1 MKKGTIKEVFRVLLG
16 LAMTMAGIGH
26 LSFQRMEFRAQV
38 PQWLPLDAD
47 LVVLLSGGV
56 EIALGLSLLLLRK
69 YRAQAGLAL
78 AIFYV
83 LIFPGNI
90 AQYVNGVSAFG
101 LDTDQARLI
110 RLFFQPVLVIW
121 ALWSSGAASL
131 WRRNTEQMKE
141 SSLHEFSVQERNCS
155 TTDLSAYA
163 GKVVLLVNTA
173 TKCGLAPQFNG
184 LEKLHQTY
192 KDKGLVILGFPCN
205 QFANQ
210 EPESNDTVAEACAI
224 NFGVSFPL
232 MAKVDVNG
240 ATTAPVFKW
249 LKQRLPGTLN
259 DEIKWNFTKFL
270 IDKNG
275 KPQKR
280 FAPTDTPEKIEKYIR
295 TLLSK

>member
-1 MKKGTIKEVFRVLLG
+1 MKKGILQAIFRILLG

-26 LSFQRMEFRAQV
+26 LSFQRVEFRAQV

-56 EIALGLSLLLLRK
+56 EIGLGLALLFLRK

-78 AIFYV
+78 AVFYV
-83 LIFPGNI
+83 FVFPGNI
-90 AQYVNGVSAFG
+90 AQYVNGISAFG

-110 RLFFQPVLVIW
+110 RLFFQPVLVLW
-121 ALWSSGAASL
+121 ALWSSGASSL
-131 WRRNTEQMKE
+131 WRLNKGQMKE
-141 SSLHEFSVQERNCS
+141 NSLHEFSVQERNGS
-155 TTDLSAYA
+155 TTALVAYA
-163 GKVVLLVNTA
+163 GKVVLVVNTA

-184 LEKLHQTY
+184 LEKLHQQY

-210 EPESNDTVAEACAI
+210 EPETNETVAQACAI

-240 ATTAPVFKW
+240 KTTAPVFKW
-249 LKQRLPGTLN
+249 LKQRLPGTVN
-259 DEIKWNFTKFL
+259 DDIKWNFTKFL
-270 IDKNG
+270 IDKDG

-280 FAPTDTPEKIEKYIR
+280 FAPTDTPEQIEKYIR
-295 TLLSK
+295 NLLS

>member
-1 MKKGTIKEVFRVLLG
+1 MKKGILQGVFRILLG

-26 LSFQRMEFRAQV
+26 LSFQREEFLAQV
-38 PQWLPLDAD
+38 PQWLPLEAD

-56 EIALGLSLLLLRK
+56 EIGLGLALLFLRK

-90 AQYVNGVSAFG
+90 AQYVNGISAFG
-101 LDTDQARLI
+101 LETDQARLI
-110 RLFFQPVLVIW
+110 RLFFQPVLVVW
-121 ALWSSGAASL
+121 ALWSTGASAL
-131 WRRNTEQMKE
+131 WRSKDTIPKAN
-141 SSLHEFSVQERNCS
+141 SLYDFTVKERNGAIKPLAE
-155 TTDLSAYA
+155 LS
-163 GKVVLLVNTA
+163 GKVVLVVNTA

-192 KDKGLVILGFPCN
+192 KEKGLVILGFPCN

-210 EPESNDTVAEACAI
+210 EPETNDTVAQACAI

-240 ATTAPVFKW
+240 ANTEPLYAW
-249 LKQRLPGTLN
+249 LKYKLRGSLN
-259 DEIKWNFTKFL
+259 DDIKWNFTKFL

-275 KPQKR
+275 KPKKR
-280 FAPTDTPEKIEKYIR
+280 FAPTDQPEKIEKYIR
-295 TLLSK
+295 NLLS